1 MACLRS
7 EREPR
12 ELDIM
17 TEEGRAAADKAAAG
31 GEDGREGGMTPENT
45 DFHCSR
51 CSVCCRSLREFGGMY
66 DDLDDGTGT
75 CRYLDQKAGL
85 CTIYDRRPD
94 KCRVREGYQTYGA
107 GLSCEEYLRLTYEGC
122 RKLREL
128 RALKQRGEAGGETAP
143 DSRAS

>member
-12 ELDIM
+12 ERDIM

-107 GLSCEEYLRLTYEGC
+107 GLSYEEYLRLTYEGC

-143 DSRAS
+143 DSRTF